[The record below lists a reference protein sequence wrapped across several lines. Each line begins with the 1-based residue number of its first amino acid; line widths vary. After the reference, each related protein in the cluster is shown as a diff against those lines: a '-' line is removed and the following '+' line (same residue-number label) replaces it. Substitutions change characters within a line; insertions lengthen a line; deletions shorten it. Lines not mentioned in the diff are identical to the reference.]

1 MNVFCTTA
9 VRVGLVFLSALASVT
24 GYAQD
29 RPAPQDVLN
38 LEVTVSDQVAPE
50 LAVIILTVV
59 REGPDTS
66 LVTREVDQVLSHAVA
81 QAKASPGIEVTSGGY
96 TTTPRFDMKGNRGGW
111 QVRATLILKSKD
123 MGALGTLSGKLSA
136 APNGLQITGAS
147 FEISPEQKASEEST
161 LIARGVAAFKTRA
174 LETAKAFGYAS
185 YGVREITLGEAEE
198 GGTMRPTPFRA
209 MAALAS
215 SDERNSAVPLENG
228 RTTLTLTLRG
238 SIQMRH

>member
-1 MNVFCTTA
+1 MNAFYTVA
-9 VRVGLVFLSALASVT
+9 MRVALVFLGAVASVP

-38 LEVTVSDQVAPE
+38 LEVTVSAQVPPE
-50 LAVIILTVV
+50 LAVITLSVV
-59 REGPDTS
+59 REGSDTS
-66 LVTREVDQVLSHAVA
+66 LMTREVDQVLTHAAA

-96 TTTPRFDMKGNRGGW
+96 TTTPRFDIKGNRSGW

-136 APNGLQITGAS
+136 APNGLQIIGAS

-161 LIARGVAAFKTRA
+161 LIAHGVAAFKVRA

-198 GGTMRPTPFRA
+198 AGTTRPIPVRS
-209 MAALAS
+209 MAIAS
-215 SDERNSAVPLENG
+215 FDERSSAVPLENG